1 MKYLR
6 ECRWVTKAARQVIGI
21 ATLLASSSLQ
31 PAFAYDSARL
41 AAALDTLSEET
52 LPDWETK
59 ASAGDPVAQNVVG
72 MAYKYGEVAPQDP
85 ALSLQWFL
93 KAAQQGDADAQFN
106 LGRIYGKAT
115 GLIYGKERAAPRDD
129 ATAAT
134 WYRKAA
140 EQNYAPAQFN
150 LAQMYAEGSPSFA
163 RDRSQAFFWMQR
175 ASSGGDQN
183 ASAQVA
189 KMESALS
196 QADRNKVQTY
206 LAAWRRRH
214 PL

>member
-1 MKYLR
+1 MKHLR
-6 ECRWVTKAARQVIGI
+6 ERMWVPKAAWQVIGI
-21 ATLLASSSLQ
+21 AALLASSSLQ

-59 ASAGDPVAQNVVG
+59 ARAGDPVAQNVVG
-72 MAYKYGEVAPQDP
+72 MAYKYGEVAPQNA

-115 GLIYGKERAAPRDD
+115 GPVYGKERAAPRDD
-129 ATAAT
+129 VTAAA

-163 RDRSQAFFWMQR
+163 RDQSQAFFWMQR

-183 ASAQVA
+183 ASAQVT

-196 QADRNKVQTY
+196 KADRERVQRY
-206 LAAWRRRH
+206 LAAWRIRH
-214 PL
+214 PQ